1 MMSNSLDILS
11 ESLDDKIKLL
21 KEIQEYNKKQ
31 ELAFSEGEP
40 DINSFDSA
48 IEEKGVLIERLEK
61 LDEGFES
68 LYERVSDELKK
79 NRSKYADKIKELQNK
94 ITIITELS
102 STIQAQEARNKKM
115 IEGYFA
121 KERQGIKKNRV
132 NSKAAYDYYRNMTGM
147 SVMSSSFMDEKN

>member
-1 MMSNSLDILS
+1 MSNSLDILS

-79 NRSKYADKIKELQNK
+79 TDQNMLTRS
-94 ITIITELS
+94 
-102 STIQAQEARNKKM
+102 RNC
-115 IEGYFA
+115 
-121 KERQGIKKNRV
+121 RTRL
-132 NSKAAYDYYRNMTGM
+132 R
-147 SVMSSSFMDEKN
+147 